1 MRTKSLSKVAQE
13 GWQQLKVMRK
23 LFHETFD
30 KLQQG
35 PTTAE
40 HRRRGK
46 RLRTSAAGGVA
57 DATSTKPQTKED
69 VQHDTRAREEVSRQ
83 ELLITPNPG
92 KLMHRLHKYV
102 APRSGCTNRTQ
113 SSPVCC
119 GLPQQGANAHQR

>member
-1 MRTKSLSKVAQE
+1 LRTKPLSKVAQE

-35 PTTAE
+35 PTTAD
-40 HRRRGK
+40 HRGRGK

-102 APRSGCTNRTQ
+102 GTPQLLHKSHTVLT
-113 SSPVCC
+113 SV
-119 GLPQQGANAHQR
+119 LPPQGANTHQR